1 MVVTSLYS
9 STEGTNQA
17 MSAYFIAIFILTIL
31 SIAEKA
37 IIGQRQ
43 DKDALTLHRRTQQTV
58 WGVALVILSAM
69 IGLRHEVGADWGP
82 YRYMF
87 EEIASSPGFERG
99 ELLYQII
106 NVFAAWNGGDIYLV
120 NLICAVISLG
130 FLIRAFVK
138 WEADV
143 LFGLICAFPYFIVV
157 VLMGY
162 TRQGVAACIALYALA
177 YIRTNRYLHFIFF
190 IVLAAQFHSSA
201 MLLLPLAFFNK
212 EYSAMM
218 LLKLVGLSLLSG
230 ALYFGFIGDQI
241 DLTSEVI
248 DSSYAQ
254 LYVFEVWAVS
264 QGISH
269 RIGLILLSV
278 TLFLIFRKSFLIEFR
293 DNRIFRNIFYLFAG
307 LVTLLFFGFPTTPV
321 DRMLLY
327 ILPLTLVIQARVPA
341 VIGKRAHAYW
351 TALACLIVID
361 LLQIY
366 LWMTYAYHSA
376 HWQPYQNWL
385 FL

>member
-1 MVVTSLYS
+1 
-9 STEGTNQA
+9 
-17 MSAYFIAIFILTIL
+17 MSAYFIAVFILTIL
-31 SIAEKA
+31 SISEKT

-43 DKDALTLHRRTQQTV
+43 DKEALALHSRTQQAV
-58 WGVALVILSAM
+58 WGVALVILSLM

-82 YRYMF
+82 YLYMF
-87 EEIASSPGFERG
+87 EQIAGSPEFQRG
-99 ELLYQII
+99 ELLYQIV

-120 NLICAVISLG
+120 NLICAFISLG
-130 FLIRAFVK
+130 FLIRAFAK
-138 WEADV
+138 WEGDV

-157 VLMGY
+157 MLMGY
-162 TRQGVAACIALYALA
+162 TRQGVAACIALYAIA
-177 YIRTNRYLHFIFF
+177 YIRTNRYLNFIFF

-201 MLLLPLAFFNK
+201 MLLLPLVFFNK

-218 LLKLVGLSLLSG
+218 LLKLIGLGLLTG

-254 LYVFEVWAVS
+254 LYVYEVWAVS
-264 QGISH
+264 QGIFH
-269 RIGLILLSV
+269 RIALIVLSFI
-278 TLFLIFRKSFLIEFR
+278 LFLVYRKSFLIKYK

-307 LVTLLFFGFPTTPV
+307 LVTLLFLGFPTTPV

-351 TALACLIVID
+351 TALACLVVID

-366 LWMTYAYHSA
+366 FWMTYAYHSS